1 MGVERAKRV
10 LTENSKVLYGIFGIV
25 ELSGYFPPHN
35 FLNQFLMQGN
45 DPCDQDGR
53 MDNWPPF
60 KLSSREYN
68 LVKDWWCSINPGTV
82 VDDLGEESWSDWA
95 VEIIER
101 E

>member
-1 MGVERAKRV
+1 
-10 LTENSKVLYGIFGIV
+10 
-25 ELSGYFPPHN
+25 
-35 FLNQFLMQGN
+35 
-45 DPCDQDGR
+45 